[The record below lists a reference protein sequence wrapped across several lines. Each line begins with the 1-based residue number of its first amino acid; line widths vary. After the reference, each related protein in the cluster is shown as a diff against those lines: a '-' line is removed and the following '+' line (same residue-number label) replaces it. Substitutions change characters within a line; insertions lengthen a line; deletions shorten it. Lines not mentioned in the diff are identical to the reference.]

1 MKVSVLGAGLMGSP
15 FSLRLLGEGHEVT
28 VYNRSSD
35 KLTHLIS
42 KGANITTNPFD
53 AIANS
58 KIIIMMLSGYSA
70 ITEVLFSTP
79 IDMKDKLFVQMGTIS
94 PNESRELFTRISRL
108 GAKYIEAPVLG
119 SIPEALSGKLI
130 VMVGGSLDDFNYVV
144 PILDCLGEKPILI
157 GDVGTAAAL
166 KLAMNQLIAA
176 LTTAFSLSLGF
187 CMRNGV
193 DTEIYMDVVRKSALY
208 AQTYDKKLKKYLER
222 NFDGANFSAKHL
234 NKDVNLF
241 LADAESL
248 GMDCS
253 SLQGIAKITAQ
264 AIKQG
269 LGDKDYSAIYEIIN
283 PEVN

>member
-15 FSLRLLGEGHEVT
+15 FCLRLLGEGHEVT

-42 KGANITTNPFD
+42 KGANITTNPCD

-130 VMVGGSLDDFNYVV
+130 VMVGGGLDDFNYVV

-253 SLQGIAKITAQ
+253 SLQGIAKITTQ

>member
-42 KGANITTNPFD
+42 KGANITTNPCD

-79 IDMKDKLFVQMGTIS
+79 IDMEDKLFVQMGTIS
-94 PNESRELFTRISRL
+94 PNESRELFARISQL

-157 GDVGTAAAL
+157 GDIGTAAAL

-253 SLQGIAKITAQ
+253 SLQGIAKITTQ

>member
-42 KGANITTNPFD
+42 KGANITTNPSD

-79 IDMKDKLFVQMGTIS
+79 IDMEDKLFVQMGTIS
-94 PNESRELFTRISRL
+94 PNESRELFARISQL

-157 GDVGTAAAL
+157 GDIGTAAAL

-253 SLQGIAKITAQ
+253 SLQGIAKITTQ

>member
-15 FSLRLLGEGHEVT
+15 FCLRLLGEGHEVT

-42 KGANITTNPFD
+42 KGANITTNPCD

-108 GAKYIEAPVLG
+108 GGKYIEAPVLG

>member
-15 FSLRLLGEGHEVT
+15 FCLRLLGEGHEVT

-42 KGANITTNPFD
+42 KGANITTNPCD

-108 GAKYIEAPVLG
+108 GGKYIEAPVLG

-253 SLQGIAKITAQ
+253 SLQGIAKITTQ

>member
-264 AIKQG
+264 TIKQG

>member
-42 KGANITTNPFD
+42 KGANITTNPSD

-70 ITEVLFSTP
+70 IREVLFSTP
-79 IDMKDKLFVQMGTIS
+79 IDMEDKLFVQMGTIS
-94 PNESRELFTRISRL
+94 PNESRELFARISQL

-157 GDVGTAAAL
+157 GDIGTAAAL

-253 SLQGIAKITAQ
+253 SLQGIAKITTQ

>member
-144 PILDCLGEKPILI
+144 PILDCLGENPILI

>member
-79 IDMKDKLFVQMGTIS
+79 IDMEDKLFVQMGTIS
-94 PNESRELFTRISRL
+94 PNESRELFARISQL

-253 SLQGIAKITAQ
+253 SLQGIAKITTQ

>member
-108 GAKYIEAPVLG
+108 GGKYIEAPVLG

-222 NFDGANFSAKHL
+222 NFDGANFSVKHL

-264 AIKQG
+264 TIKQG

>member
-15 FSLRLLGEGHEVT
+15 FCLRLLGEGHEVT

-79 IDMKDKLFVQMGTIS
+79 IDMEDKLFVQMGTIS

-253 SLQGIAKITAQ
+253 SLQGIAKITTQ

>member
-42 KGANITTNPFD
+42 KGANITTNPCD

-253 SLQGIAKITAQ
+253 SLQGIAKITTQ

>member
-42 KGANITTNPFD
+42 KGANITTNPCD

-108 GAKYIEAPVLG
+108 GGKYIEAPVLG

-157 GDVGTAAAL
+157 GDIGTAAAL

-253 SLQGIAKITAQ
+253 SLQGIAKITTQ

>member
-108 GAKYIEAPVLG
+108 GANYIEAPVLG

-144 PILDCLGEKPILI
+144 PILDCLGENPILI

-176 LTTAFSLSLGF
+176 LTTAFSLSFGF

-193 DTEIYMDVVRKSALY
+193 DTEKYMDVVRQSALY

-264 AIKQG
+264 TIKQG

>member
-94 PNESRELFTRISRL
+94 PNESRELFARISRL

-144 PILDCLGEKPILI
+144 PILDCLGENPILI
-157 GDVGTAAAL
+157 GDVGTATAL

-253 SLQGIAKITAQ
+253 SLQGIAKITTQ

>member
-42 KGANITTNPFD
+42 KGANITTNPCD

-79 IDMKDKLFVQMGTIS
+79 IDMEDKLFVQMGTIS

-108 GAKYIEAPVLG
+108 GGKYIEAPVLG

-193 DTEIYMDVVRKSALY
+193 DAEKYMDVVRKSVLY

>member
-15 FSLRLLGEGHEVT
+15 FCLRLLGEGHEVT

-42 KGANITTNPFD
+42 KGANITTNPCD

-79 IDMKDKLFVQMGTIS
+79 IDMEDKLFVQMGTIS
-94 PNESRELFTRISRL
+94 PNESRELFARISQL

-119 SIPEALSGKLI
+119 SIPEALNGKLI

-157 GDVGTAAAL
+157 GDIGTAAAL

-253 SLQGIAKITAQ
+253 SLQGIAKITTQ

>member
-79 IDMKDKLFVQMGTIS
+79 IDMEDKLFVQMGTIS

-253 SLQGIAKITAQ
+253 SLQGIAKITTQ

>member
-108 GAKYIEAPVLG
+108 GANYIEAPVLG

-157 GDVGTAAAL
+157 GDIGTAAAL

-253 SLQGIAKITAQ
+253 SLQGIAKITTQ

>member
-15 FSLRLLGEGHEVT
+15 FCLRLLGEGHEVT

-42 KGANITTNPFD
+42 KGANITTNPSD

-70 ITEVLFSTP
+70 IREVLFSTP
-79 IDMKDKLFVQMGTIS
+79 IDMEDKLFVQMGTIS
-94 PNESRELFTRISRL
+94 PNESRELFARISQL

-119 SIPEALSGKLI
+119 SIPEALNGKLI

-144 PILDCLGEKPILI
+144 PILDCLGENPILI

-264 AIKQG
+264 TIKQG

>member
-15 FSLRLLGEGHEVT
+15 FCLRLLGEGHEVT

-108 GAKYIEAPVLG
+108 GGKYIEAPVLG
-119 SIPEALSGKLI
+119 SIPEALNGKLI
-130 VMVGGSLDDFNYVV
+130 VMVGGGLDDFNYVV

-157 GDVGTAAAL
+157 GDIGTAAAL

-253 SLQGIAKITAQ
+253 SLQGIAKITTQ

>member
-42 KGANITTNPFD
+42 KGANITTNPCD

-79 IDMKDKLFVQMGTIS
+79 IDMEDKLFVQMGTIS
-94 PNESRELFTRISRL
+94 PNESRELFARISQL

-119 SIPEALSGKLI
+119 SIPEALNGKLI

-253 SLQGIAKITAQ
+253 SLQGIAKITTQ

>member
-79 IDMKDKLFVQMGTIS
+79 IDMEDKLFVQMGTIS
-94 PNESRELFTRISRL
+94 PNESRELFARISQL

-157 GDVGTAAAL
+157 GDIGTAAAL

-253 SLQGIAKITAQ
+253 SLQGIAKITTQ

>member
-15 FSLRLLGEGHEVT
+15 FCLRLLGEGHEVT

-253 SLQGIAKITAQ
+253 SLQGIAKITTQ

>member
-15 FSLRLLGEGHEVT
+15 FGLRLLGEGHEVT

-35 KLTHLIS
+35 KLMHLIS
-42 KGANITTNPFD
+42 KGVNITTNPCD

-79 IDMKDKLFVQMGTIS
+79 IDMEDKLFVQMGTIS
-94 PNESRELFTRISRL
+94 PNESRELFARISRL

-208 AQTYDKKLKKYLER
+208 AQTYDKKFKKYLER

-253 SLQGIAKITAQ
+253 SLQGIAKITTQ

>member
-79 IDMKDKLFVQMGTIS
+79 IDMEDKLFVQMGTIS
-94 PNESRELFTRISRL
+94 PNESRELFARISRL

-253 SLQGIAKITAQ
+253 SLQGIAKITTQ

>member
-94 PNESRELFTRISRL
+94 PNESRELFARISQL

-119 SIPEALSGKLI
+119 SIPEALNGKLI

-144 PILDCLGEKPILI
+144 PILDCLGENPILI

-253 SLQGIAKITAQ
+253 SLQGIAKITTQ

>member
-15 FSLRLLGEGHEVT
+15 FCLRLLGEGHEVT

-108 GAKYIEAPVLG
+108 GANYIEAPVLG

-144 PILDCLGEKPILI
+144 PILDCLGENPILI

-253 SLQGIAKITAQ
+253 SLQGIAKITTQ

>member
-157 GDVGTAAAL
+157 GDIGAAAAL

-253 SLQGIAKITAQ
+253 SLQGIAKITTQ

>member
-79 IDMKDKLFVQMGTIS
+79 IDMENKLFVQMGTIS
-94 PNESRELFTRISRL
+94 PNESRELYARISRL

-253 SLQGIAKITAQ
+253 SLQGIAKITTQ

>member
-94 PNESRELFTRISRL
+94 PNESRELFARISRL

-253 SLQGIAKITAQ
+253 SLQGIAKITTQ

>member
-15 FSLRLLGEGHEVT
+15 FCLRLLGEGHEVT

-94 PNESRELFTRISRL
+94 PNESRELFARISRL

-253 SLQGIAKITAQ
+253 SLQGIAKITTQ

>member
-157 GDVGTAAAL
+157 GDVGTAASL

-253 SLQGIAKITAQ
+253 SLQGIAKITTQ

>member
-42 KGANITTNPFD
+42 KGANITTNPSD

-70 ITEVLFSTP
+70 IREVLFSTP
-79 IDMKDKLFVQMGTIS
+79 IDMEDKLFVQMGTIS
-94 PNESRELFTRISRL
+94 PNESRELFARISQL

-119 SIPEALSGKLI
+119 SIPEALNGKLI
-130 VMVGGSLDDFNYVV
+130 VMVGGGLDDFNYVV

-157 GDVGTAAAL
+157 GDIGTAAAL

-253 SLQGIAKITAQ
+253 SLQGIAKITTQ

>member
-42 KGANITTNPFD
+42 KGANITTNPCD

-70 ITEVLFSTP
+70 IREVLFSTP
-79 IDMKDKLFVQMGTIS
+79 IDMEDKLFVQMGTIS
-94 PNESRELFTRISRL
+94 PNESRELFARISQL

-119 SIPEALSGKLI
+119 SIPEALNGKLI
-130 VMVGGSLDDFNYVV
+130 VMVGGGLDDFNYVV

-157 GDVGTAAAL
+157 GDIGTAAAL

-253 SLQGIAKITAQ
+253 SLQGIAKITTQ

>member
-42 KGANITTNPFD
+42 KGANITTNPCD

-79 IDMKDKLFVQMGTIS
+79 IDMENKLFVQMGTIS
-94 PNESRELFTRISRL
+94 PNESRELYARISRL

-253 SLQGIAKITAQ
+253 SLQGIAKITTQ

>member
-42 KGANITTNPFD
+42 KGANITTNPSD

-70 ITEVLFSTP
+70 IREVLFSTP
-79 IDMKDKLFVQMGTIS
+79 IDMEDKLFVQMGTIS
-94 PNESRELFTRISRL
+94 PNESRELFARISQL

-119 SIPEALSGKLI
+119 SIPEALNGKLI

-157 GDVGTAAAL
+157 GDIGTAAAL

-253 SLQGIAKITAQ
+253 SLQGIAKITTQ